1 MSSTHFYHENMHKKN
16 AIGAQITEIQLLQG
30 FCATFV
36 PSKQMLGFR
45 MIPKELD
52 KFFSG
57 TPSPWQ

>member
-1 MSSTHFYHENMHKKN
+1 MHKKN